1 MVMTLGGDGGGA
13 DPHRHRRAYGV
24 HHQQKGDIS
33 GRESSTARDN
43 AVEQLTNVATDS
55 ARSEGLGSS
64 MPLVDPPT
72 KLPHHSHE
80 LTEDRERRFTAE
92 AAR

>member
-1 MVMTLGGDGGGA
+1 
-13 DPHRHRRAYGV
+13 
-24 HHQQKGDIS
+24 
-33 GRESSTARDN
+33 
-43 AVEQLTNVATDS
+43 
-55 ARSEGLGSS
+55 